1 MGTTADGIGDIPERK
16 YQRATRKCGFS
27 FGRYVEM
34 SLFLD
39 AAVCWKN
46 MLDISYTFVIGHKRD
61 IQTIQLQFQPDEF
74 AHLSGFHY
82 VTDVDFHLPRQAL
95 YGKKLIQAVI
105 SGKIQE
111 TSIEKST
118 HWDKVSQRLQDILF
132 LEKILDDDFQIFQF
146 HAYKLPFH
154 SKIDANYLIYSTK
167 YQTGIFLFID
177 REQSRDYCRSI
188 FSKDSRDY
196 TINQTQWTILE
207 KRKCMHGQ
215 EKLLFVH
222 PSFHDL

>member
-1 MGTTADGIGDIPERK
+1 
-16 YQRATRKCGFS
+16 
-27 FGRYVEM
+27 M
-34 SLFLD
+34 SLLLD

-46 MLDISYTFVIGHKRD
+46 MLDISYTFVIGHKWD
-61 IQTIQLQFQPDEF
+61 TQMIQLQFQPDEF

-95 YGKKLIQAVI
+95 YGKKLMQAVI

-111 TSIEKST
+111 ASIEKST

-154 SKIDANYLIYSTK
+154 SKIDANYLVYSTK

-207 KRKCMHGQ
+207 KESVRTVRKNCYSYI
-215 EKLLFVH
+215 LLSMIYNFFPFPLAKCILFWYHITVQSSI
-222 PSFHDL
+222 PKENPTK